1 MIIGSCLVLLLLL
14 EIYCSTSVDSLGQA
28 IINSRRH
35 IRNIRTVTA
44 AIREVLQ
51 KILVA
56 CITGT
61 ASTTAAL
68 TATGSTGHITN
79 T

>member
-28 IINSRRH
+28 INSRHR
-35 IRNIRTVTA
+35 IRTIRTVTA